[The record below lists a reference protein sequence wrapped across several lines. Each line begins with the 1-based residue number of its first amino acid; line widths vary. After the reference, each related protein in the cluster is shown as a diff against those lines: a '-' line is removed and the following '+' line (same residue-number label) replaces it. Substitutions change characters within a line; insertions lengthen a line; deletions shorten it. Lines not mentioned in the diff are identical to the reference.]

1 MGINGRVASETARV
15 LVVDDHS
22 AVRSGIEALLAGE
35 PGLEPVATACGAEEA
50 LVLARQQR
58 PDVAIVDFQLGDRD
72 GLSLCRQLK
81 ELPDPARVVVYS
93 AYADGPM
100 AVAGVIAGADGVVH
114 KSALASELCDTVREV
129 AAGRTAIPPA
139 APGAQAIVAAKLDP
153 EDLPILAMLLDGT
166 DADEIAR
173 VLGMRPSW
181 LAARRWAM
189 LERLRRLPTRRDAS
203 KASRTEPDWP
213 TGALPA

>member
-1 MGINGRVASETARV
+1 MNGRVAAQTARV

-22 AVRSGIEALLAGE
+22 AVRSGIEALLEGE
-35 PGLEPVATACGAEEA
+35 PGLEPVGTAGGAAEA
-50 LVLARQQR
+50 LALARERR

-81 ELPDPARVVVYS
+81 ELPTHTGVVLYS
-93 AYADGPM
+93 AYADGPL
-100 AVAGVIAGADGVVH
+100 ALAGVIAGADGVVH
-114 KSALASELCDTVREV
+114 KSALASELCDTVRIV
-129 AAGRTAIPPA
+129 AAGGTVIPPA
-139 APGAQAIVAAKLDP
+139 PPGAHAVVAARLDP

-166 DADEIAR
+166 APDEIAQ

-189 LERLRRLPTRRDAS
+189 LERLRRLPNRRDPVADGGD
-203 KASRTEPDWP
+203 RDWP
-213 TGALPA
+213 EGTLRA

>member
-1 MGINGRVASETARV
+1 MGLNGHVASETARV

-35 PGLEPVATACGAEEA
+35 PDLEPVGTACGAEEA
-50 LVLARQQR
+50 LALARQRR

-81 ELPDPARVVVYS
+81 ELPEPARVVLYS

-100 AVAGVIAGADGVVH
+100 ALAGVIAGADGVVH
-114 KSALASELCDTVREV
+114 KSALASELCDTVRQV
-129 AAGRTAIPPA
+129 ASGSTAIPPA
-139 APGAQAIVAAKLDP
+139 PPGAQAVVAAKLDP

-166 DADEIAR
+166 DPDEIAR

-203 KASRTEPDWP
+203 TAARTKPDWP

>member
-1 MGINGRVASETARV
+1 MELNGHVASQTARV

-35 PGLEPVATACGAEEA
+35 PDLEPVGAAGGAAEA
-50 LVLARQQR
+50 LALARQTR

-93 AYADGPM
+93 AFADGPL
-100 AVAGVIAGADGVVH
+100 ALAGVIAGADGVVH
-114 KSALASELCDTVREV
+114 KAALAGELCDTVRAV

-139 APGAQAIVAAKLDP
+139 PPAARAVVAARLDP
-153 EDLPILAMLLDGT
+153 DDLPILAMLLDGT
-166 DADEIAR
+166 DPEEIAR
-173 VLGMRPSW
+173 VLGMNPAW

-189 LERLRRLPTRRDAS
+189 LECLRRLPTRRGVPAAADED
-203 KASRTEPDWP
+203 KDWP
-213 TGALPA
+213 SGALPA

>member
-1 MGINGRVASETARV
+1 MGVNGRVASQTARV

-22 AVRSGIEALLAGE
+22 AVRSGVEALLAGE
-35 PGLEPVATACGAEEA
+35 PGLEPVGTACGAEEA
-50 LVLARQQR
+50 LALARERR

-81 ELPDPARVVVYS
+81 ELPEPARVVVYS
-93 AYADGPM
+93 AYADGPL
-100 AVAGVIAGADGVVH
+100 ALAGVIAGADGVVH
-114 KSALASELCDTVREV
+114 KSALASELCDTVRAV
-129 AAGRTAIPPA
+129 AAGGTAIPPA
-139 APGAQAIVAAKLDP
+139 APGAQAVVAARLDP

-166 DADEIAR
+166 DTDEIAR

-181 LAARRWAM
+181 LVARRWAM
-189 LERLRRLPTRRDAS
+189 LERLRRLPTRRNAS
-203 KASRTEPDWP
+203 SADRNEPDWP